1 MTQIVTLTSINAHT
15 LRKWE
20 SRYSF
25 LEPERTETNIRCYS
39 DEQLKKLLNI
49 SILTRNG
56 YRISK
61 IDKMSDDEIH
71 DLISNKLINDN
82 PDDEISALIIS
93 TLDMD
98 EVAFDSVLK
107 EHILKNGLLATMTQ
121 LIYPFL
127 NQVGVLWG
135 INKVMPAQE
144 HFISNLIKKKI
155 FSTIDLLPYPKKN
168 APSILMFLT
177 ENEHHEIA
185 LLVAYYIAREF
196 GWRVY
201 YLGQNVPTENIRQV
215 IEETNPKAMM
225 SMFVTPTQV
234 SIETKLQGILNQGNI
249 PLFVS
254 GNPNILEDIKE
265 NKQIRYLSHP
275 DDFINQ
281 LKSLTS

>member
-25 LEPERTETNIRCYS
+25 LEPERTETNIRYYS

-61 IDKMSDDEIH
+61 IDKMSDDDIY
-71 DLISNKLINDN
+71 DIISNKLIVNNDE
-82 PDDEISALIIS
+82 DDISALILS
-93 TLDMD
+93 TLDLD
-98 EVAFDSVLK
+98 EEVFDDVLK
-107 EHILKNGLLATMTQ
+107 GHILKNGLLTTTTK

-127 NQVGVLWG
+127 NQVGILWG
-135 INKVMPAQE
+135 INRVMPAQE

-155 FSTIDLLPYPKKN
+155 FSAIDLLPYPKKK
-168 APSILMFLT
+168 APSIIMFLS
-177 ENEHHEIA
+177 ENEHHEIG
-185 LLVAYYIAREF
+185 LLLAYYIAREF

-201 YLGQNVPTENIRQV
+201 YLGQNVPTENIKQV

-234 SIETKLQGILNQGNI
+234 PIETKLEGILDQGNI

-281 LKSLTS
+281 LKSVTL